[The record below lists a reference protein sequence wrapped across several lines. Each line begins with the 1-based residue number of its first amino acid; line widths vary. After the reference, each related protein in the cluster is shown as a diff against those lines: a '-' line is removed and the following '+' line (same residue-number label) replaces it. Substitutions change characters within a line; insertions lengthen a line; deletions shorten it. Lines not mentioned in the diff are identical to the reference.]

1 MEDDEAW
8 LYGED
13 QATESK
19 ADNDENKEAE
29 VSVLVYVNVS
39 LRKFIVF

>member
-13 QATESK
+13 KATESQAEK
-19 ADNDENKEAE
+19 DETQAK
-29 VSVLVYVNVS
+29 VSNV
-39 LRKFIVF
+39 I